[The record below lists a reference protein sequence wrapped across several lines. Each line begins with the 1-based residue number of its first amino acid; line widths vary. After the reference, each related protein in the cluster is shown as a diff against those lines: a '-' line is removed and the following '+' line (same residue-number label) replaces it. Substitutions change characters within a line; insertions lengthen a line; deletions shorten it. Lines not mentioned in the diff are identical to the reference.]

1 MSQQNVKFDAV
12 LFDCD
17 GVLVDSEPITQGV
30 LRDMLEEAGWAMTHE
45 ECMRRFVGKM
55 VRQERALIES
65 RTGQPLT
72 DDWMA
77 AFYERRNQRLRA
89 ALPAIDGALAAV
101 QAAHAHAAGR
111 IACASGADRLKVEF
125 QIDMAGMR
133 PYFETRIF
141 SGHEMPRSKPA
152 PDVYLAAAAH
162 LNAAPTRCLVVEDT
176 PTGVTAGV
184 AAGAEVW
191 AYCPLPAAAN
201 LLREAGA
208 ARLFR
213 HMGEIAAAL
222 GSLPGSQPART
233 GLR

>member
-1 MSQQNVKFDAV
+1 MSPAAVQFDAV

-30 LRDMLEEAGWAMTHE
+30 LRDMLEEAGWSMSHE
-45 ECMRRFVGKM
+45 ECMKLFVGKM

-65 RTGQPLT
+65 RTGRPLT

-77 AFYERRNQRLRA
+77 AFYDRRNQRLRA
-89 ALPAIDGALAAV
+89 ELQAIDGALAAV
-101 QAAHAHAAGR
+101 QAAHGHAAGR
-111 IACASGADRLKVEF
+111 IACASGADRIKVEF

-133 PYFETRIF
+133 PYFGDRVF

-162 LNAAPTRCLVVEDT
+162 LGADPVRCLVIEDT

-191 AYCPLPAAAN
+191 AYCPLPAAAER
-201 LLREAGA
+201 LRAAGA
-208 ARLFR
+208 TRLFE
-213 HMGEIAAAL
+213 HMAV
-222 GSLPGSQPART
+222 
-233 GLR
+233 LRDWLAKS

>member
-1 MSQQNVKFDAV
+1 MRRQNPKFDAV

-17 GVLVDSEPITQGV
+17 GVLVDSEPITQAV
-30 LRDMLEEAGWAMTHE
+30 LRDMLEEAGWSMTHE
-45 ECMRRFVGKM
+45 ECMRTFVGKM
-55 VRQERALIES
+55 VRQERALIEA
-65 RTGQPLT
+65 RTGKPLT

-89 ALPAIDGALAAV
+89 ELQAIDGALAAV
-101 QAAHAHAAGR
+101 RAAHAHATGR

-133 PYFETRIF
+133 PYFGDRIF

-162 LNAAPTRCLVVEDT
+162 LGADPVRCLVIEDT

-191 AYCPLPAAAN
+191 AYCPLPAAAGP
-201 LLREAGA
+201 LRAAGA
-208 ARLFR
+208 NRLFG
-213 HMGEIAAAL
+213 HMAELGELL
-222 GSLPGSQPART
+222 GSS
-233 GLR
+233 